1 MSSSSEMPYF
11 CPRCGDRSRFSSV
24 PELRAHLVS
33 RHTYETLLLLSQARV
48 RSSRPAGL
56 LPLPGPAVTQ
66 SSGSTR
72 ASEPSSLPPPL
83 TGLDLAPSSASLQ
96 LLRQMFGPS
105 DPALLV
111 SVGGS
116 EEPSSA
122 LVPSGSVDQFP
133 AQRLRQVEVRLGL
146 DLLPSVRI
154 GLEERLGLGLDRK
167 IARTFAEVE
176 ERVNKRV
183 AQLKAELRKREAEL
197 KWERRGRERLK
208 SEKKEAEERAAF
220 LSRQISAAVE
230 MMERL
235 KKDLR
240 RKDQE
245 LRERRQEVENIEAFL
260 RLTAEKEADAKS
272 RLQVF
277 IEMLLE
283 RADRAERRLLLLAS
297 NHAPY
302 ALPKA
307 YSPEGGWSLDGS
319 RDGVLCSRFQES
331 MGNRRSYSVSASCG
345 LEEQR
350 YGQNHSSLTRQMRT
364 SSLGSGG
371 WDCEGLSNLLYPAHC
386 SPAWTQRDRFWVEDE
401 GWGRTWSKRN
411 LHHRSAEEEE
421 DEEVWSSRRT
431 YTPGSDSPS
440 SLLSTPSRRYGDR
453 QLGAGSLKMR
463 AGLFCVFPYLDV
475 RSLLR
480 AAEVCSDWRFVARH
494 PAVWTRVRLEDS
506 RVSAD
511 FLSVL
516 SQWCS
521 QTQSLVLK
529 NLKPQ
534 SRRADES
541 REDHHKNTRGALE
554 PGLEALLRSAGGSLL
569 RLSIIQCPHILT
581 DRTLWLA
588 SCYGRNLQALVYRS
602 SSDPPGQEVLW
613 ALGAGCRDLSSL
625 QVAPVHP
632 CQQPTRFGNRCLQTI
647 GRCWPHLC
655 VLSVGGASCST
666 QGLAAV
672 AQSCSQLQ
680 VLELER
686 VPDLSL
692 QAATALCRA
701 GLRSLQTLI
710 LTHTPV
716 SGQAVLHFHSV
727 CKNLR
732 SIIVEV
738 SAADYFEEPDTQEAK
753 HLFGEILSTL
763 KVLQTRPGLS
773 DVLQVKGQGFC

>member
-1 MSSSSEMPYF
+1 MSSSEMPYF
-11 CPRCGDRSRFSSV
+11 CPRCGDRCRFPSV

-66 SSGSTR
+66 SS
-72 ASEPSSLPPPL
+72 ESSGLPPPL
-83 TGLDLAPSSASLQ
+83 SCLDLTSSSASLQ
-96 LLRQMFGPS
+96 LMFSPS
-105 DPALLV
+105 DPVLLP
-111 SVGGS
+111 SMGGS

-133 AQRLRQVEVRLGL
+133 AQKLRQVEVCLGL

-154 GLEERLGLGLDRK
+154 GLEERLGLGLDHK

-176 ERVNKRV
+176 ERVNQRV
-183 AQLKAELRKREAEL
+183 GRLKAELNKREAEL
-197 KWERRGRERLK
+197 EWERRDRERLR
-208 SEKKEAEERAAF
+208 SEKKEVEERAAF

-240 RKDQE
+240 RKDKE
-245 LRERRQEVENIEAFL
+245 LRERQQEVENIEDFL
-260 RLTAEKEADAKS
+260 RATAEKEAEAKS

-283 RADRAERRLLLLAS
+283 RADRAERHLLLLAS
-297 NHAPY
+297 SHAHY
-302 ALPKA
+302 ALPKV
-307 YSPEGGWSLDGS
+307 YSPEPGRGGSSLDGS
-319 RDGVLCSRFQES
+319 KDGVLSGRLQDAV
-331 MGNRRSYSVSASCG
+331 GNRRSYSVSGSCR
-345 LEEQR
+345 LEETR
-350 YGQNHSSLTRQMRT
+350 YHSSSLTRQMRT
-364 SSLGSGG
+364 LSLGSGG
-371 WDCEGLSNLLYPAHC
+371 WDCEGTSNLLHPGHC
-386 SPAWTQRDRFWVEDE
+386 APPWWDRGGDGRRDRFWVEEE

-411 LHHRSAEEEE
+411 RRHHSTEEEE
-421 DEEVWSSRRT
+421 EEEEEEVWSSTEIRRLACRRS

-440 SLLSTPSRRYGDR
+440 SLLSTPSRHYGDR
-453 QLGAGSLKMR
+453 QLGVGSLRMR

-494 PAVWTRVRLEDS
+494 PAVWTQVRLEDG

-511 FLSVL
+511 FLNTL

-529 NLKPQ
+529 NLKPR
-534 SRRADES
+534 SRRANET
-541 REDHHKNTRGALE
+541 REDHHKHTRGSLE

-569 RLSIIQCPHILT
+569 QLSILQCPHVLT
-581 DRTLWLA
+581 DRTLWLT
-588 SCYGRNLQALVYRS
+588 SCYSRNLQVLVYRS

-613 ALGAGCRDLSSL
+613 ALGAGCRSISSL

-647 GRCWPHLC
+647 GRCWPHLRI
-655 VLSVGGASCST
+655 LSVGGASCST

-686 VPDLSL
+686 ITNSEPVHG
-692 QAATALCRA
+692 TALCRA
-701 GLRSLQTLI
+701 GGWLGPADAGADAHARQRSGHPALPQL
-710 LTHTPV
+710 
-716 SGQAVLHFHSV
+716 
-727 CKNLR
+727 
-732 SIIVEV
+732 
-738 SAADYFEEPDTQEAK
+738 AADYFEEPDSQEAQ

-773 DVLQVKGQGFC
+773 DVLQVKVQGFC

>member
-33 RHTYETLLLLSQARV
+33 RHTYETLLLLSQ
-48 RSSRPAGL
+48 
-56 LPLPGPAVTQ
+56 
-66 SSGSTR
+66 
-72 ASEPSSLPPPL
+72 
-83 TGLDLAPSSASLQ
+83 
-96 LLRQMFGPS
+96 
-105 DPALLV
+105 
-111 SVGGS
+111 
-116 EEPSSA
+116 PSSA

-208 SEKKEAEERAAF
+208 SEKKEAEERKGPVF
-220 LSRQISAAVE
+220 SLFSRISSV
-230 MMERL
+230 L
-235 KKDLR
+235 HLV
-240 RKDQE
+240 
-245 LRERRQEVENIEAFL
+245 LVLLGSEASTCGSQTHRSVFCV
-260 RLTAEKEADAKS
+260 
-272 RLQVF
+272 LQVF

-319 RDGVLCSRFQES
+319 RDGVLYPLSGSLRTA
-331 MGNRRSYSVSASCG
+331 VSFHFLLPNKG
-345 LEEQR
+345 F
-350 YGQNHSSLTRQMRT
+350 SL
-364 SSLGSGG
+364 
-371 WDCEGLSNLLYPAHC
+371 
-386 SPAWTQRDRFWVEDE
+386 
-401 GWGRTWSKRN
+401 
-411 LHHRSAEEEE
+411 LHHL
-421 DEEVWSSRRT
+421 
-431 YTPGSDSPS
+431 DSPS

-632 CQQPTRFGNRCLQTI
+632 CGCSCLSFGLPTRFGNRCLQTI

-753 HLFGEILSTL
+753 HLFGEILNELINGLQL
-763 KVLQTRPGLS
+763 KNHSLCVN
-773 DVLQVKGQGFC
+773 C